1 MTEENPEVPGS
12 PPPAEPLVSCIMP
25 TRDRRAFVP
34 AAIDYFRRQDYPNR
48 ELVIVDDGR
57 DAVSD
62 LIPPDPQFRYLR
74 TALASVGE
82 KRNAAV
88 RAARGTYIAHW
99 DDDDWYSA
107 GRLSAQVQMLRS
119 GSCDVSALSMRHV
132 LCMPGMQFWRC
143 EPAYHAW
150 LHYRDLCCGT
160 IVYPRSLWERCG
172 PYPSMNVAED
182 MYFLRRA
189 EAAGACFRRLD
200 DESLFVCVRHG
211 RNTWRIMRDWTTNRE
226 GWTAI
231 DPPPFL
237 PQSDYGRY
245 ARLAGGRSSA
255 GSSAVA

>member
-1 MTEENPEVPGS
+1 VTVD
-12 PPPAEPLVSCIMP
+12 PLVSCIMP

-34 AAIDYFRRQDYPNR
+34 AALEYFRRQDYSNR

-57 DAVSD
+57 DSVAD
-62 LIPPDPQFRYLR
+62 LIPSDPVFLYLR
-74 TALASVGE
+74 SAPASVGE
-82 KRNAAV
+82 KRNTAV

-99 DDDDWYSA
+99 DDDDWYGA
-107 GRLSAQVQMLRS
+107 GRLSAQVRMVREDA
-119 GSCDVSALSMRHV
+119 CDVSALSMRHV
-132 LCMPGMQFWRC
+132 LCLARMEFWRC

-189 EAAGACFRRLD
+189 EAAGARLRRLD
-200 DESLFVCVRHG
+200 DESHFVCVRHG
-211 RNTWRIMRDWTTNRE
+211 RNTWRIARDWTTNPA

-231 DPPPFL
+231 PPPAFL
-237 PQSDYGRY
+237 SEDDYGRY
-245 ARLAGGRSSA
+245 TRLAGKRSSP
-255 GSSAVA
+255 GSTAVA

>member
-1 MTEENPEVPGS
+1 MATENLEGLAS
-12 PPPAEPLVSCIMP
+12 AAQTAPLVSCIMP

-34 AAIDYFRRQDYPNR
+34 AALDYFRRQDYPNR

-57 DAVSD
+57 DAVAD
-62 LIPPDPQFRYLR
+62 LVPQDPAFRYLR
-74 TALASVGE
+74 TTVASVGE

-107 GRLSAQVQMLRS
+107 GRLSAQVEMLR
-119 GSCDVSALSMRHV
+119 GDSCDVSALSMRHV
-132 LCMPGMQFWRC
+132 LCLPGMQFWRC

-160 IVYPRSLWERCG
+160 IVYPRSLWERYG

-189 EAAGACFRRLD
+189 EAAGARLRRLE

-211 RNTWRIMRDWTTNRE
+211 RNTWRIARDWTTNRD

-231 DPPPFL
+231 DRPAFMS
-237 PQSDYGRY
+237 QGDHGRY
-245 ARLAGGRSSA
+245 LALAGGRSSPT
-255 GSSAVA
+255 SSAVA